1 MDLKCLTGKFK
12 EWNVVDAYIKDSK
25 GNKIIDFKN
34 NNLHLVS
41 YSRPVNKIVNF
52 KTLNKHLHS
61 LKSQPNAIPYIT
73 SYYNKY
79 WGFCISH
86 KKRKKLKKGNYKV
99 FINSNFKKGN
109 LKFGEIY
116 IKGKSKKKF

>member
-1 MDLKCLTGKFK
+1 M
-12 EWNVVDAYIKDSK
+12 
-25 GNKIIDFKN
+25 
-34 NNLHLVS
+34 LVILG
-41 YSRPVNKIVNF
+41 PVNKIVNF

-86 KKRKKLKKGNYKV
+86 KKRKKLKKEIIKV

-116 IKGKSKKKF
+116 IKGKSKKAFDFYQYMSSINGQ